1 MICYLCTLSARIT
14 TRRLRCPACVGGAR
28 VVLASRPYGRP
39 GQEGAV
45 PGGYFGANPNC
56 EPASAAL
63 QGRCSNSKLRLT
75 CTPPT
80 PKPSPSLPR
89 RPAPRCCAGRWA
101 IQVRAAA
108 GNWATSTSAGTL
120 PSTGITRWWSSSR
133 RWAGLARWH
142 SVTLRRVRKPRP
154 VGVNRPAKGT

>member
-63 QGRCSNSKLRLT
+63 QEILLQQQDASHLYAANAEAIAKFAEETGAEVLPGALR
-75 CTPPT
+75 
-80 PKPSPSLPR
+80 
-89 RPAPRCCAGRWA
+89 
-101 IQVRAAA
+101 
-108 GNWATSTSAGTL
+108 
-120 PSTGITRWWSSSR
+120 
-133 RWAGLARWH
+133 
-142 SVTLRRVRKPRP
+142 
-154 VGVNRPAKGT
+154 